1 MPTAFEA
8 KGETLMARLRPR
20 LSRQAAFVGL
30 GFLIAVGSARS
41 SWAQGFTPD
50 PFNGVGDYNIGY
62 RDYLLPTYPNG
73 FTVTPNQ
80 GVLSG
85 GARANQ
91 FQKYL
96 DEFEGVDRSL
106 SEIDV
111 SRNQPGSGSAVPYYR
126 ANRSSASPS
135 LRIAPPNPFE
145 SADRA
150 YEPRPAGP

>member
-1 MPTAFEA
+1 MPTASEA
-8 KGETLMARLRPR
+8 KGETLMARLCPR

-30 GFLIAVGSARS
+30 GFFLAVGSARS

-62 RDYLLPTYPNG
+62 RDYLTPTYPNG

-96 DEFEGVDRSL
+96 DEFRRRGSLTDRDRRFQEPAGVRVGGSL
-106 SEIDV
+106 LPRE
-111 SRNQPGSGSAVPYYR
+111 
-126 ANRSSASPS
+126 SPF
-135 LRIAPPNPFE
+135 RVAAPPN
-145 SADRA
+145 
-150 YEPRPAGP
+150 RPAQPL